1 MARLTKTELKEE
13 VVNTL
18 RGTKVMQVVD
28 LVDNGKITCINEV
41 AYTAVDIALLKLKK
55 LEDMIERGELV
66 DVTVFD
72 HFMMNQPEPE
82 IPNDEEGVIAVLSDD
97 EWEQ

>member
-13 VVNTL
+13 FVNTL
-18 RGTKVMQVVD
+18 RGTKVMQVAD

-55 LEDMIERGELV
+55 LEDMIDRGELV

-72 HFMMNQPEPE
+72 HFMNACEPE
-82 IPNDEEGVIAVLSDD
+82 MPDDEEGVIAVLSDD